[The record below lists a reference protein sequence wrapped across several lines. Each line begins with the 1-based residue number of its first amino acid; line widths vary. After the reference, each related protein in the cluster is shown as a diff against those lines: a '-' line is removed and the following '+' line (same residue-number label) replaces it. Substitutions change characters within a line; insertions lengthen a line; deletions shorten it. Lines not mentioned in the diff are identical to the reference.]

1 MDLYFSPLACSLA
14 SRITVYEAG
23 AEDKVTLRPVNTKTR
38 QTADGGDYLAVNPLG
53 LVPALR
59 MADGGILTEN
69 AAILPFL
76 ADQFPDKQLA
86 PAGGLARSR
95 LTQWMGF
102 ISSELHKALF
112 TPLLSAKAPAEAK
125 AYALEAA
132 PAKLAYLD
140 AYLTG
145 REFLL
150 DRFTV
155 ADAYMTTVLNWA
167 QFVKIDL
174 KAWPAVADYFA
185 RMTARPQV
193 AWAMKEEF
201 GLYQAA

>member
-23 AEDKVTLRPVNTKTR
+23 AEDKVALRPVNTKTR
-38 QTADGGDYLAVNPLG
+38 RTADGADYLAVNPLG

-59 MADGGILTEN
+59 MPDGEILTEN

-76 ADQFPDKQLA
+76 ADQFPDRQLA
-86 PAGGLARSR
+86 PRDGVARSR
-95 LTQWMGF
+95 LTQWMSF
-102 ISSELHKALF
+102 IGTELHKGLF
-112 TPLLSAKAPAEAK
+112 NPLLSAKAPPEVK

-132 PAKLAYLD
+132 PARLAHLD
-140 AYLTG
+140 AHLTG

-150 DRFTV
+150 DRFSV
-155 ADAYMTTVLNWA
+155 ADAYLTTILNWA

-174 KAWPAVADYFA
+174 NAYPAVADYFA
-185 RMTARPQV
+185 RMTARPTV
-193 AWAMKEEF
+193 ARALKEEF